1 MRWLGSQQKNR
12 VKMRTYNRYEE
23 IVLQH
28 IVPVLGDMEIER
40 ISRRDIRAF
49 MQQGVRIEGEA
60 SPLSAAT
67 INMCLSVLR
76 GAFSYAVEWELIP
89 ENPCLGI
96 KRLPYDGKRVNAF
109 SKEEQRRLEK
119 SIALS
124 GDRRLFGVVLCLYT
138 GLRIGELLALT
149 WDNVDL
155 RTGTL
160 SVVKTVY
167 RAKDASGAWNV
178 VTDRPKTEN
187 SERIIPLPPF
197 LRELFRVHK
206 RDAIGCFV
214 IENADGS
221 PISTRSYQYI
231 FSRLTE
237 SAGVPPYNFHALR
250 HTFATRAIECSM
262 DIKTLSELLG
272 HKSAVITLNRYAHSM
287 LATKI
292 LMMQKLKSVYYS

>member
-1 MRWLGSQQKNR
+1 MRWLESQQKSR
-12 VKMRTYNRYEE
+12 VKLRTYNRYEE
-23 IVLQH
+23 IVVQH
-28 IVPVLGDMEIER
+28 LAPALGDIEIER

-49 MQQGVRIEGEA
+49 MQRGERVKTDA
-60 SPLSAAT
+60 LPLSAAT
-67 INMCLSVLR
+67 VNMCLSVLR
-76 GAFSYAVEWELIP
+76 GAFSYAVEWELIS

-96 KRLPYDGKRVNAF
+96 KRLPYEGKRVEAF

-119 SIALS
+119 SIAES

-155 RTGTL
+155 RRGTL
-160 SVVKTVY
+160 TVSKTVY
-167 RAKDASGAWNV
+167 RAKDESGAWRV

-197 LRELFRVHK
+197 LREIFREHK
-206 RDAIGCFV
+206 RSAIGDFV

-231 FSRLTE
+231 FARLTE
-237 SAGVPPYNFHALR
+237 TACVPSYNFHALR

-292 LMMQKLKSVYYS
+292 LMMQKLKSVYLA

>member
-1 MRWLGSQQKNR
+1 MRWLESQQKNR
-12 VKMRTYNRYEE
+12 VKVRTYNRYEE
-23 IVLQH
+23 IVMQH
-28 IVPVLGDMEIER
+28 VAPALGEIEIER
-40 ISRRDIRAF
+40 MSRRDIRAF
-49 MQQGVRIEGEA
+49 MQQGARIEGETP
-60 SPLSAAT
+60 PLSAAT

-96 KRLPYDGKRVNAF
+96 KRLPYEGKRVNAY
-109 SKEEQRRLEK
+109 SKEEQKQIEK
-119 SIALS
+119 SIELS

-160 SVVKTVY
+160 AVMKTVY

-197 LRELFRVHK
+197 LRELFRAYK
-206 RDAIGCFV
+206 REAIGCFV

-231 FSRLTE
+231 FSRLTR

-292 LMMQKLKSVYYS
+292 LMMQKLKSVYFT

>member
-1 MRWLGSQQKNR
+1 MRWLESQQKNR
-12 VKMRTYNRYEE
+12 VKVRTYNRYEE
-23 IVLQH
+23 IVMQH
-28 IVPVLGDMEIER
+28 IAPALGEIEIER
-40 ISRRDIRAF
+40 MSRRDIRAF
-49 MQQGVRIEGEA
+49 MQQGVRIEGET
-60 SPLSAAT
+60 PPISAAT

-96 KRLPYDGKRVNAF
+96 KRLPYEGKRVKAY
-109 SKEEQRRLEK
+109 SKEEQKQIEK
-119 SIALS
+119 SIELS

-160 SVVKTVY
+160 AVMKTVY
-167 RAKDASGAWNV
+167 RAKDASGTWNV

-206 RDAIGCFV
+206 REAIGCFV

-231 FSRLTE
+231 FSRLTRN
-237 SAGVPPYNFHALR
+237 AGVPPYNFHALR

-292 LMMQKLKSVYYS
+292 LMMQKLKSVYFT